1 MINNWSTVYN
11 TSKKH
16 IIHFFDHHNLMV
28 VTNLEKGYST
38 IVDLENSEST
48 RKVDIST
55 YSIEQYIDLLLSV
68 SELDRDYDSKLG

>member
-1 MINNWSTVYN
+1 
-11 TSKKH
+11 
-16 IIHFFDHHNLMV
+16 MV

-68 SELDRDYDSKLG
+68 CELDRDYDSKLG